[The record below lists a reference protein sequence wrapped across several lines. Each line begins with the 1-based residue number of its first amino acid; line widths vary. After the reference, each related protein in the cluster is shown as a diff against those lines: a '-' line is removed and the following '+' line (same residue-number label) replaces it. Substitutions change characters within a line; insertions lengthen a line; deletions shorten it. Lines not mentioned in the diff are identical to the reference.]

1 MIKRIEHLYKLYNNL
16 FEYLPI
22 IYSFYKEY
30 IGKEKDI
37 LLSYLILP
45 LTLNEDSRTKLLNT
59 NVRSSL
65 FTFCKES
72 NHLIG
77 LSDKVKQYEQIT
89 NDCIQYGID
98 NGVFQISEDLQI
110 TVNNQFDMKNP
121 HLIKVNTNK
130 TKAAEKLSYILKS
143 YDIPT
148 VYRYLGVVE
157 L

>member
-22 IYSFYKEY
+22 IYSFYKGY
-30 IGKEKDI
+30 SGKENDI
-37 LLSYLILP
+37 LLSYLVLP
-45 LTLNEDSRTKLLNT
+45 LTLNEVSRKKLINT

-65 FTFCKES
+65 FTFCKEN

-77 LSDKVKQYEQIT
+77 LSDRVKQYEQIT

-98 NGVFQISEDLQI
+98 NGMFQITEKLQI
-110 TVNNQFDMKNP
+110 QINNDFDMKDLY
-121 HLIKVNTNK
+121 LINVHTDKS
-130 TKAAEKLSYILKS
+130 KAAEKLSYILKS

-148 VYRYLGVVE
+148 IYRNLGVIE